1 MARLRQIGEFG
12 AVAGLG
18 RLLPIGDD
26 AEMIDLLQPVQHR
39 LCGKVVKL
47 LATQIVAATLHVAD
61 AQLTQVLL
69 QEGNIFEE
77 KLLLESLGSGRDD
90 DAFARTNHWQQ
101 IRERLPG
108 TGARF
113 DDQMS
118 PLLQSQLHRLGHL
131 QLSATKFVSR
141 MRAR

>member
-1 MARLRQIGEFG
+1 MPA
-12 AVAGLG
+12 
-18 RLLPIGDD
+18 
-26 AEMIDLLQPVQHR
+26 
-39 LCGKVVKL
+39 K
-47 LATQIVAATLHVAD
+47 IVAATFHITN
-61 AQLTQVLL
+61 AQLAQVLL
-69 QEGNIFEE
+69 QEGHIFEE
-77 KLLLESLGSGRDD
+77 QLLLQSLGSGRDD
-90 DAFARTNHWQQ
+90 DALARANDRQQ
-101 IRERLPG
+101 ISQRLAG